1 MIKHV
6 EIGISGEM
14 LNLNSFELVRALA
27 SELGL
32 GGALFT
38 KKDGSVKIIA
48 EGEEELLIQFADKIK
63 NGKVFGENASFY
75 ANLSEVDSVG
85 NFYIISSE

>member
-63 NGKVFGENASFY
+63 NCHDIEWQKDNPGDCRRYSCV
-75 ANLSEVDSVG
+75 
-85 NFYIISSE
+85 